1 MKLSRIKNFKII
13 LVFLIVIVAM
23 AAMNFTGLGFPAK
36 NFAYS
41 VSQPLQKFA
50 WRMGAQV
57 SGAFRNISGMRV
69 AFKENQDLKIKI
81 DQLTAENSQLNDL
94 KKENESLKEVLN
106 LGLDKEYDLKMAEV
120 LGKDVSQDILTIN
133 KGADDMIE
141 EGFPVITANKVVV
154 GRISKTYKNFS
165 KVSLVTSKEISF
177 DVGVSESDIECLA
190 KGLSGKSMMLDLIPK
205 DKEVKRDAIITTNSL
220 GGIFPK
226 GLLVGTVDEVDKN
239 DVESFQTAK
248 ITPAFEMDK
257 IEEVFVIIGYKF
269 QEGISAEKTVN

>member
-1 MKLSRIKNFKII
+1 
-13 LVFLIVIVAM
+13 
-23 AAMNFTGLGFPAK
+23 
-36 NFAYS
+36 
-41 VSQPLQKFA
+41 
-50 WRMGAQV
+50 
-57 SGAFRNISGMRV
+57 
-69 AFKENQDLKIKI
+69 
-81 DQLTAENSQLNDL
+81 
-94 KKENESLKEVLN
+94 
-106 LGLDKEYDLKMAEV
+106 
-120 LGKDVSQDILTIN
+120 
-133 KGADDMIE
+133 
-141 EGFPVITANKVVV
+141 
-154 GRISKTYKNFS
+154 
-165 KVSLVTSKEISF
+165 
-177 DVGVSESDIECLA
+177 LA